1 MQGILIL
8 SLVDQH
14 MQLPLRYNIQGGTQA
29 ESWGIGGH
37 MGEGRACPQS
47 YLRSSSRSSPQGSLP
62 WCKCR
67 ASTVLGSTDLLAK
80 SCKVDASHVELVTVL
95 SGEFAISAV
104 KVLLSY
110 EWEQISGACKMVDQ
124 KQIKLYCKPG
134 VKPLILWSLDVC
146 SLFGSRG

>member
-14 MQLPLRYNIQGGTQA
+14 MQLPLRYNIQSDAQV
-29 ESWGIGGH
+29 ESWGIGGL

-47 YLRSSSRSSPQGSLP
+47 YLRSSSRSSPQGCLD
-62 WCKCR
+62 
-67 ASTVLGSTDLLAK
+67 ASVELTTVLGPIDLLAK
-80 SCKVDASHVELVTVL
+80 SYKVDASHVELVIVL

-104 KVLLSY
+104 KILLSY
-110 EWEQISGACKMVDQ
+110 EWEQISGACNMLDQ

-134 VKPLILWSLDVC
+134 VKSLILWLLNVC
-146 SLFGSRG
+146 SLFGGRW